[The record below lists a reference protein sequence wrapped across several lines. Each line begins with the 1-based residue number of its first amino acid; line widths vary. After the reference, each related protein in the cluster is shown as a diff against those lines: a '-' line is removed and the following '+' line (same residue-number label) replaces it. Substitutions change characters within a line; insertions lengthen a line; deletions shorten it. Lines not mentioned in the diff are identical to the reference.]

1 MHQHISYIT
10 NLNTSRFHPLGQ
22 HSHPTPE
29 PEHQSDT
36 SPRSWMFGHQV
47 LTYRQE
53 VLTERNPLANR
64 VKISVFRDGIVPVSR
79 SNRIRADAEKCSRRD
94 EIVVNGAVS
103 SALASTRS
111 LDDHSPITVRQS
123 RWTHR
128 NTGPRPGAGRSQQPG
143 ANQGRSGT
151 EANRT
156 GRRPPPV
163 GSSAPHPRL
172 SAPDLRLICA

>member
-1 MHQHISYIT
+1 MT
-10 NLNTSRFHPLGQ
+10 NLRVSRFHPLGQ

-29 PEHQSDT
+29 PGHQSDA
-36 SPRSWMFGHQV
+36 SPRSWMFGHQG

-53 VLTERNPLANR
+53 VLEGHNSLANP
-64 VKISVFRDGIVPVSR
+64 VKISVFRDVIVPVSQ
-79 SNRIRADAEKCSRRD
+79 SNRIRADTEKCSRRI

-123 RWTHR
+123 RWTHH
-128 NTGPRPGAGRSQQPG
+128 NIGPRPGAGRSQQPG
-143 ANQGRSGT
+143 GEPGAVG
-151 EANRT
+151 NRGEPHRAT
-156 GRRPPPV
+156 ATVRRLIRA
-163 GSSAPHPRL
+163 S